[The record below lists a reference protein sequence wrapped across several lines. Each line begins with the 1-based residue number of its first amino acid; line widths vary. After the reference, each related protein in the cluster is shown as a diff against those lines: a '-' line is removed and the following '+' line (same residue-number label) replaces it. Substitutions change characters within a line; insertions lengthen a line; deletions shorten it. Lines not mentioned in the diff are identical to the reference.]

1 MALDFDVICCDPRE
15 EYHMTWDV
23 PGTTFSNA
31 MPDDLAVELVLD
43 PHCAVIALTH
53 DPKLD
58 DMTLMEA
65 LKSPAFYIGALGSRG
80 NTQKRKERLKEFD
93 LTEEQIDRLHGP
105 IGLDLGSK
113 TPAEIAV
120 SIVAEIIA
128 VRNGVALAQ
137 KKTGSSVPGVK
148 H

>member
-1 MALDFDVICCDPRE
+1 
-15 EYHMTWDV
+15 
-23 PGTTFSNA
+23 
-31 MPDDLAVELVLD
+31 
-43 PHCAVIALTH
+43 
-53 DPKLD
+53 
-58 DMTLMEA
+58 
-65 LKSPAFYIGALGSRG
+65 
-80 NTQKRKERLKEFD
+80 
-93 LTEEQIDRLHGP
+93 LHGP